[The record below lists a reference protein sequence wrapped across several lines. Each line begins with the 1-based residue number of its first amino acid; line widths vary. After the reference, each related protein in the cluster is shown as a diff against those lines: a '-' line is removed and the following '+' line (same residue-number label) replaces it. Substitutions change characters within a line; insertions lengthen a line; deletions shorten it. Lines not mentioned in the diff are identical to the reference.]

1 MKKLVSI
8 ALVVSMLGFLVQAK
22 GENSNV
28 INYDKANNLMISNNR
43 TLKNLAVEE
52 RKMFL
57 NYNSVI
63 QNTKNIKT
71 DGVTVK
77 IGREELFFEFDDYT
91 KLNLSIA
98 KEYTPAELRFY
109 WNKVIDSKTVTE
121 KSLSLGLR
129 DIYLGLMKADKDC
142 DIAQKKYQLAKNKH
156 EINQL
161 KFNQGLITGLDLEE
175 SEYELLKAEASMDE
189 ARRNREN
196 MVRTFN
202 SMMGVDISIDYDTIQ
217 FDEFKR
223 NLVLK
228 PLDYYIEKALA
239 ERNEIKS
246 IEEELRIKEL
256 KKEIF
261 EKSKLFNKSYSLM
274 EQFED
279 LELEIEALKVKLE
292 KARYDVENE
301 IKKAYIEVMSDLN
314 TIESTTETIKL
325 QKRNLDKM
333 KIQYE
338 RGFITKT
345 ILDEMEIGIEELEN
359 AKELVIYGFNT
370 KIMKLEEAAGI
381 GPAY

>member
-1 MKKLVSI
+1 
-8 ALVVSMLGFLVQAK
+8 MLGFLVQAK